1 VKKNDFSIGSV
12 IADVNKKFGKD
23 KAGLASEQKILPA
36 CMGGVSTQCVALDIA
51 IGRTGI
57 PLGRLTEISGLES
70 HGKSTLGAHILAEA
84 QRRGG
89 LAILVDTEKAYEQER
104 ARVFGIDTDSLVVLN
119 PEHMEEALQM
129 INDVVKAIPE
139 GVGPTVV
146 VWDSVAGTP
155 AMAEVEGKFDDRTV
169 GIHARILALGMR
181 KLVPVIAEKQVAFV
195 CINQLRDNIG
205 KYGHAPDYKTFGG
218 HAMRFH
224 ATLQI
229 RVKRI
234 GVEKKGTKP
243 IAIQCRAKLEKNKV
257 GAPLREA
264 DFLIDFEKGLDKS
277 RDLMDQAIEFGL
289 LKEGH
294 GTILHDGVSYR
305 ASDFS
310 TIVLPLL
317 GGAGRLRKRILQQA
331 YKAKLIKPYAKKAG

>member
-1 VKKNDFSIGSV
+1 MKKKDFSVEDV
-12 IADVNKKFGKD
+12 ISTVNKKFGKD
-23 KAGLASEQKILPA
+23 KAGLASEQAILPA
-36 CMGGVSTQCVALDIA
+36 CIGGVSTQCIALDIA

-89 LAILVDTEKAYEQER
+89 LAILVDTEKAYEKER
-104 ARVFGIDTDSLVVLN
+104 ARIFGIDTEKLIVLN

-129 INDVVKAIPE
+129 INDVVLALPE
-139 GVGPTVV
+139 GIGPTVL

-155 AMAEVEGKFDDRTV
+155 AMVEVEGKFDDRTIGV
-169 GIHARILALGMR
+169 HARILALGMR
-181 KLVPVIAEKQVAFV
+181 KLVPVIAKKQVALV

-205 KYGHAPDYKTFGG
+205 KYGHAPDHKTFGG

-257 GAPLREA
+257 GAPYREA
-264 DFLIDFEKGLDKS
+264 DFLIDFERGLDRD
-277 RDLMDQAIEFGL
+277 RDLLDQAIEFGL

-294 GTILHDGVSYR
+294 GTVLHDGVSYR
-305 ASDFS
+305 ATDFA
-310 TIVLPLL
+310 TKVLPLM
-317 GGAGRLRKRILQQA
+317 GGRIKLRKQILKLA
-331 YKAKLIKPYAKKAG
+331 FKAKLIKSYTKQAE